1 MILRELL
8 NDIDIVNFKGNFD
21 LNISG
26 ISFDS
31 NKIKEG
37 FLFVALKGE
46 NTDGHSY
53 IDSAVTNGAK
63 ALIVEK
69 VPEINSQEV
78 SVVQV
83 NDSRAAL
90 AVVSANF
97 FRHPTKELTLVGIT
111 GTNGKTTITYLL
123 ESIWQHQ
130 NKKSGI
136 IGTIDYRYADII
148 KPSSMTTPES
158 LDLMGM
164 FREMRESGV

>member
-8 NDIDIVNFKGNFD
+8 NDIDIVNFNGDYD

-26 ISFDS
+26 VSFDS
-31 NKIKEG
+31 KKVKEG
-37 FLFVALKGE
+37 FLFVALPGE
-46 NTDGHSY
+46 KTDGHSY
-53 IDSAVTNGAK
+53 INSAVKNGSK

-69 VPEINSQEV
+69 VPENNSLEV

-90 AVVSANF
+90 GRVSANF

-130 NKKSGI
+130 NKKI
-136 IGTIDYRYADII
+136 RHYRHY
-148 KPSSMTTPES
+148 
-158 LDLMGM
+158 
-164 FREMRESGV
+164 